1 MSGERDRFLALSPTF
16 YGKEKSLNDL
26 CLEAENFITN
36 NPDMRKFLANYK
48 EVQSLITGRL
58 REQRI
63 LLTQNPALFQL
74 VFEVLEKSHTHKMLL
89 MVLLPTLDGIL
100 FDDRAISGVILRTF
114 ASDEI
119 QVIHIL
125 HQIITMP
132 DFDTI
137 VYESCARV
145 LSILISEMEGKAHLK
160 EQENFLLLL
169 VNYLAKEDSAG
180 RRKIHDHSLV
190 LCLANL
196 LRRDDLSLSFLKNG
210 GIVVLLSVIKRNL
223 YDVQVMYYTCLNFWL
238 LSYYKESA
246 KYFAGPASGI
256 IRNVITIIQNH
267 SREKIWRV
275 AFYLFKNL
283 SNLHENTIE
292 IMVDCGLLKVVDTLL
307 KGNIKDTELKED
319 LETMGT
325 LLEKNLKILTSF
337 EKYMKEITSANLEW
351 STVHSEKFW
360 KDNVKKFEENDFNLI
375 KKLVVLLDSEN
386 PKNQAIACYDLG
398 EFCRFHPFGKNV
410 LEKIDGKKKISD
422 LMQHKDSSVRENAVL
437 ALQKVMLHNWQ
448 I

>member
-1 MSGERDRFLALSPTF
+1 MG
-16 YGKEKSLNDL
+16 
-26 CLEAENFITN
+26 
-36 NPDMRKFLANYK
+36 
-48 EVQSLITGRL
+48 
-58 REQRI
+58 
-63 LLTQNPALFQL
+63 
-74 VFEVLEKSHTHKMLL
+74 
-89 MVLLPTLDGIL
+89 
-100 FDDRAISGVILRTF
+100 
-114 ASDEI
+114 
-119 QVIHIL
+119 
-125 HQIITMP
+125 
-132 DFDTI
+132 
-137 VYESCARV
+137 
-145 LSILISEMEGKAHLK
+145 
-160 EQENFLLLL
+160 
-169 VNYLAKEDSAG
+169 
-180 RRKIHDHSLV
+180 
-190 LCLANL
+190 
-196 LRRDDLSLSFLKNG
+196 KNG

-375 KKLVVLLDSEN
+375 K
-386 PKNQAIACYDLG
+386 
-398 EFCRFHPFGKNV
+398 
-410 LEKIDGKKKISD
+410 
-422 LMQHKDSSVRENAVL
+422 
-437 ALQKVMLHNWQ
+437 
-448 I
+448 